1 MPKTSIQ
8 TKDKMLLRHPRNVEV
23 QVENDQ
29 FLAFLLLPF
38 WPLTIL
44 WYIWQPSY
52 HRLQSPRKVW
62 QIVEIQNR
70 QKELL
75 MLLNYFHCLFCDLK
89 LLLCCDPVKAIVQDS
104 ITIIELPQKA
114 MVCFKFGLQASQLC
128 SPWYAQG
135 LKRKDIPPLI
145 RSNQNI
151 KIAW

>member
-1 MPKTSIQ
+1 
-8 TKDKMLLRHPRNVEV
+8 
-23 QVENDQ
+23 
-29 FLAFLLLPF
+29 
-38 WPLTIL
+38 
-44 WYIWQPSY
+44 
-52 HRLQSPRKVW
+52 
-62 QIVEIQNR
+62 
-70 QKELL
+70 

-89 LLLCCDPVKAIVQDS
+89 LLLCCDPVKAIIQDS

-151 KIAW
+151 KIA